1 MSVIGYSKSEV
12 VEAIASCW
20 ARGSAG
26 SSDALRHME
35 WLAEAGNALLKAN
48 DEAYR
53 TAYGEPDGPDA
64 DLAAVPIT
72 GADIKRALIAQT
84 VDKQLRGW
92 RSLEG
97 FRYNL
102 VSNGGTDFATVQILD
117 LILHLMTSRIRLM
130 ELRAK

>member
-53 TAYGEPDGPDA
+53 ATYGEPDGPDA
-64 DLAAVPIT
+64 DLAAVPDHRSRHQT
-72 GADIKRALIAQT
+72 RLDRANRRQT
-84 VDKQLRGW
+84 ASWMAIPGRI
-92 RSLEG
+92 SL
-97 FRYNL
+97 
-102 VSNGGTDFATVQILD
+102 
-117 LILHLMTSRIRLM
+117 
-130 ELRAK
+130 